1 MDRRLVVKS
10 EGRVVFLKMDE
21 IDWVEAAA
29 NYVRLQAGGQSYLM
43 REGIGHIASRLDPD
57 QFLRI
62 HRSIIVN
69 VELVQEISREGRSE
83 GSVCLTNGLRLKMS
97 KAGWQQLLNVTR
109 S

>member
-1 MDRRLVVKS
+1 LLVPG
-10 EGRVVFLKMDE
+10 GRKDSFVNVDE
-21 IDWVEAAA
+21 IQWIEAADYYCCLHVGA
-29 NYVRLQAGGQSYLM
+29 KNFML
-43 REGIGHIASRLDPD
+43 RETIKQLAEALDPKK
-57 QFLRI
+57 FVRI
-62 HRSIIVN
+62 HRSTIVN